1 MSSVMPVSPDC
12 ICASAQRRALSRRRK
27 VVLPQVHQEK
37 RDRRGCNARNPYG
50 LSDGRRM
57 ELIELHDNLG
67 REPLHRAVVQILRQR
82 SLLVLPLSLDLLLL
96 MLDIPLV
103 LYLDLNLLRDL
114 RIRGH
119 LLTQNLLEPRVA
131 HLRAAEDLLKS
142 QIARNVEPGLLLHR
156 LREL

>member
-1 MSSVMPVSPDC
+1 
-12 ICASAQRRALSRRRK
+12 
-27 VVLPQVHQEK
+27 
-37 RDRRGCNARNPYG
+37 
-50 LSDGRRM
+50 M